1 MMKRL
6 TIFLATL
13 LAMTAAIVTTGQA
26 QEVWGAVATDNER
39 LFGVAAGMATREAA
53 ETSALAECG
62 PLACQIRMTAQQ
74 RCIAYAHSDNGQ
86 ASGFG
91 AAPSKQAAEQT
102 AWNECNARVPSNSC
116 TIRGARCFE

>member
-1 MMKRL
+1 MIKRL
-6 TIFLATL
+6 TIL
-13 LAMTAAIVTTGQA
+13 LTGLLMTALAGVATAQA

-39 LFGVAAGMATREAA
+39 LFGVSAGMATREAA

-62 PLACQIRMTAQQ
+62 PLECKVRMTAQQ

-86 ASGFG
+86 ASGYG
-91 AAPSKQAAEQT
+91 AAPTRQVAEQA

-116 TIRGARCFE
+116 TIRSARCFE

>member
-1 MMKRL
+1 MMKKIAIL
-6 TIFLATL
+6 LATWM
-13 LAMTAAIVTTGQA
+13 AATATMATTAEA
-26 QEVWGAVATDNER
+26 QEVWGAVATNGER
-39 LFGVAAGMATREAA
+39 QFGVSTGMATREAA

-62 PLACQIRMTAQQ
+62 ALSCTIRMAAPQ

-86 ASGFG
+86 ASGYGG
-91 AAPSKQAAEQT
+91 APTKGEAEQS

>member
-1 MMKRL
+1 MMKKFS
-6 TIFLATL
+6 IL
-13 LAMTAAIVTTGQA
+13 LAAAVAATVTMAATAQA

-39 LFGVAAGMATREAA
+39 QFGLSVGMATREAA

-62 PLACQIRMTAQQ
+62 GLACVIRMAAPQ

-86 ASGFG
+86 ASGYGG
-91 AAPSKQAAEQT
+91 ASTKGDAEQS

-116 TIRGARCFE
+116 TVRSARCFE

>member
-1 MMKRL
+1 MMKKIAIL
-6 TIFLATL
+6 LATL
-13 LAMTAAIVTTGQA
+13 IAATATVAATAEA

-39 LFGVAAGMATREAA
+39 LFGLSTGMATREAA

-62 PLACQIRMTAQQ
+62 ALACTIRMAAPQ

-86 ASGFG
+86 ASGYG
-91 AAPSKQAAEQT
+91 GAPSKNEAEQS

-116 TIRGARCFE
+116 TIRSARCFE

>member
-1 MMKRL
+1 MMKKIAIL
-6 TIFLATL
+6 LATL
-13 LAMTAAIVTTGQA
+13 IAATTAVVTTAQA

-39 LFGVAAGMATREAA
+39 QFGLSAGMATREAA

-62 PLACQIRMTAQQ
+62 GLACSIRMAAPQ

-86 ASGFG
+86 ASGYGG
-91 AAPSKQAAEQT
+91 ASTKSDAEQS

-116 TIRGARCFE
+116 TVRGARCFE

>member
-6 TIFLATL
+6 SILLATL
-13 LAMTAAIVTTGQA
+13 LAMTAALAPPAEA

-39 LFGVAAGMATREAA
+39 LFGVSAGMATREAA

-62 PLACQIRMTAQQ
+62 PLECTVRMTARQ

-86 ASGFG
+86 ASGYG
-91 AAPSKQAAEQT
+91 AAPTRQAAEQS

-116 TIRGARCFE
+116 TIRSARCFE

>member
-6 TIFLATL
+6 TIPLAAL
-13 LAMTAAIVTTGQA
+13 LAMTAATAQTQA

-39 LFGVAAGMATREAA
+39 LFGVSAGMATREAA

-62 PLACQIRMTAQQ
+62 PLECKVRMTAQQ

-86 ASGFG
+86 ASGYG
-91 AAPSKQAAEQT
+91 AAPTRQAAEQS

-116 TIRGARCFE
+116 TIRSARCFE

>member
-1 MMKRL
+1 MMKKFAIL
-6 TIFLATL
+6 LATL
-13 LAMTAAIVTTGQA
+13 IAATATVAGTAEA

-39 LFGVAAGMATREAA
+39 LFGVSAGMATREAA

-62 PLACQIRMTAQQ
+62 PLECKIRMTAPQ
-74 RCIAYAHSDNGQ
+74 RCVAYAHSDNGQ
-86 ASGFG
+86 ASGYG
-91 AAPSKQAAEQT
+91 AGPSKNEAEQS

>member
-1 MMKRL
+1 MIKKI
-6 TIFLATL
+6 TILLATL
-13 LAMTAAIVTTGQA
+13 LAVTATIVTTGHA

-39 LFGVAAGMATREAA
+39 LFGVSAGMATREAA

-62 PLACQIRMTAQQ
+62 PLACRIRMSAQE

-86 ASGFG
+86 ASGYG
-91 AAPSKQAAEQT
+91 AAPSKQAAEES

-116 TIRGARCFE
+116 TIRSARCFE

>member
-1 MMKRL
+1 MIKRL
-6 TIFLATL
+6 TIVLTSLSVMAV
-13 LAMTAAIVTTGQA
+13 ATAATAQT

-39 LFGVAAGMATREAA
+39 LFGLSAGMATREAA

-62 PLACQIRMTAQQ
+62 PLECRIRMSAQQ

-86 ASGFG
+86 ASGYG
-91 AAPSKQAAEQT
+91 AAPSRQAAEQS

-116 TIRGARCFE
+116 TIRSARCFE

>member
-6 TIFLATL
+6 TILLATFLAT
-13 LAMTAAIVTTGQA
+13 TAAIVATAQA

-39 LFGVAAGMATREAA
+39 LFGVSAGMATREAA

-62 PLACQIRMTAQQ
+62 PLECRIRMSAPQ

-86 ASGFG
+86 ASGYG
-91 AAPSKQAAEQT
+91 AAPTRQDAEQS

-116 TIRGARCFE
+116 TIRSARCFE

>member
-1 MMKRL
+1 MIRKL
-6 TIFLATL
+6 TIL
-13 LAMTAAIVTTGQA
+13 LAILFATTATAQA

-39 LFGVAAGMATREAA
+39 LFGVSAGMATREAA

-62 PLACQIRMTAQQ
+62 PLACRIRMSAKE

-86 ASGFG
+86 ASGYGG
-91 AAPSKQAAEQT
+91 APTRQDAERA

-116 TIRGARCFE
+116 TIRSARCFE

>member
-1 MMKRL
+1 MIKRL
-6 TIFLATL
+6 TIPLTGLLMMALAGV
-13 LAMTAAIVTTGQA
+13 ATAQA

-39 LFGVAAGMATREAA
+39 LFGVSAGMATREAA

-62 PLACQIRMTAQQ
+62 PLECKVRMTAQQ

-86 ASGFG
+86 ASGYG
-91 AAPSKQAAEQT
+91 AAPTRQAAEQA

-116 TIRGARCFE
+116 TIRSARCFE

>member
-1 MMKRL
+1 MIKKF
-6 TIFLATL
+6 TILLATL
-13 LAMTAAIVTTGQA
+13 LASCATAQAQAQA

-39 LFGVAAGMATREAA
+39 LFGVSVGMATREAA

-62 PLACQIRMTAQQ
+62 PLECRIRMAAPQ

-86 ASGFG
+86 ASGYG
-91 AAPSKQAAEQT
+91 AAPSTQEAERS

-116 TIRGARCFE
+116 TIRSARCFE

>member
-1 MMKRL
+1 MIKRL
-6 TIFLATL
+6 TILLATL
-13 LAMTAAIVTTGQA
+13 LAMDSAIVATAQA

-39 LFGVAAGMATREAA
+39 LFGVATGMATREAA

-62 PLACQIRMTAQQ
+62 PLECKIRMSAQQ

-86 ASGFG
+86 ASGYG
-91 AAPSKQAAEQT
+91 AAATRQDAEQS

-116 TIRGARCFE
+116 TIRSARCFE

>member
-1 MMKRL
+1 MIKRL
-6 TIFLATL
+6 TILLATV
-13 LAMTAAIVTTGQA
+13 LATALAIVPPAQS

-39 LFGVAAGMATREAA
+39 LFGVSAGMATREAA

-62 PLACQIRMTAQQ
+62 PLACRIRMTAQQ

-86 ASGFG
+86 ASGYG
-91 AAPSKQAAEQT
+91 AAPTRQAAEQS